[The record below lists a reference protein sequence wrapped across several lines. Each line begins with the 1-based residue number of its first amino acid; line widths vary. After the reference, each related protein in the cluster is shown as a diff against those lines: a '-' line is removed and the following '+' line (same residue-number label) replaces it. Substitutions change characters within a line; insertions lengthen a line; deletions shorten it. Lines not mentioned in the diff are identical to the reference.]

1 MTLLTLTKIRLL
13 IVVTEKNKN
22 KIDRILKSKKVSK
35 EIKECI
41 NNHLAKGISIKA
53 LNEKAEFILQLLQNK
68 ESRPE
73 AKNLIQH
80 PYLDS

>member
-1 MTLLTLTKIRLL
+1 MKNQIEDLNLLTA
-13 IVVTEKNKN
+13 VTEK
-22 KIDRILKSKKVSK
+22 SKEEINNVLTSKEVSK

-68 ESRPE
+68 KSRPE
-73 AKNLIQH
+73 AKDLMED
-80 PYLDS
+80 PYLKS